1 MVTPGRLRR
10 RTEHRLVAGVAG
22 GIADRLNASVG
33 FVRVFFG
40 LGSAFAPWL
49 LFAYAAAALVIP
61 PRGSD
66 RPDWDNL
73 IGVTRL
79 GLVFGVPVLALSG
92 GFIVNQPLSGPPG
105 WWLAYHGVLVVGG
118 AALLSTDYRRGRSR
132 SRAEARA
139 VVIGA
144 IPVGGCFIALAAAM
158 LLAPDVRWE
167 RFVPIAALVGAAV
180 LLLSVLLRR
189 PGAFLAPAL
198 LAVAIAGLVVSGD
211 ARLQGGLGDAH
222 VSPDGAGDESIVARR
237 AVGDLHVDLRRV
249 TRGGRDATVEASV
262 GVGSLRITLP
272 RRVRVELDA
281 SVGRGRIDAFS
292 IGDFD
297 PVQSFDGREL
307 LSASPR
313 GQGPA
318 TPTIHLRASVGVGEI
333 DLSGSGEPLVEDRS

>member
-1 MVTPGRLRR
+1 MVMLGRLRR

-33 FVRVFFG
+33 FVRVFLG
-40 LGSAFAPWL
+40 LGSVLVPWL
-49 LFAYAAAALVIP
+49 LFVYAAAALVIP

-79 GLVFGVPVLALSG
+79 GLLFGVPVLALSG
-92 GFIVNQPLSGPPG
+92 GFIVNEPLSGPPG
-105 WWLAYHGVLVVGG
+105 WWLAYYGVLVAGG
-118 AALLSTDYRRGRSR
+118 VALLSADYRRGRSR

-139 VVIGA
+139 VVMGA

-158 LLAPDVRWE
+158 LVAPDVRWE

-180 LLLSVLLRR
+180 LLLSLLLRR

-211 ARLQGGLGDAH
+211 ARLQGGLGDAGVRPH
-222 VSPDGAGDESIVARR
+222 ADGDGPIVARR

-249 TRGGRDATVEASV
+249 TRGGRDATVDASV
-262 GVGSLRITLP
+262 GVGTLRITLP

-281 SVGRGRIDAFS
+281 SVGRGRIDAFKIS
-292 IGDFD
+292 DLET
-297 PVQSFDGREL
+297 VQSFDGRERR
-307 LSASPR
+307 SASPR
-313 GQGPA
+313 GRGPA
-318 TPTIHLRASVGVGEI
+318 TPTIHLRASVGIGAI
-333 DLSGSGEPLVEDRS
+333 DLSGSGEPLLEDRS